1 MAVPQAAV
9 LGLGA
14 VLFAIGFY
22 GVLTRTNA
30 VAILMAVELM
40 LNSANLNFVA
50 FGQYSGDPSGMSY
63 ALISIALAAAE
74 VAVGLAILITVFKN
88 RGTIDVSKINLL
100 RW

>member
-1 MAVPQAAV
+1 MAVPESAV

-14 VLFAIGFY
+14 VLFSLGFY

-30 VAILMAVELM
+30 IAILMSVELM
-40 LNSANLNFVA
+40 LSAANINFIA
-50 FGQYSGDPSGMSY
+50 FGQYSGDPSGQSY

-88 RGTIDVSKINLL
+88 RGTIDVSKINVL